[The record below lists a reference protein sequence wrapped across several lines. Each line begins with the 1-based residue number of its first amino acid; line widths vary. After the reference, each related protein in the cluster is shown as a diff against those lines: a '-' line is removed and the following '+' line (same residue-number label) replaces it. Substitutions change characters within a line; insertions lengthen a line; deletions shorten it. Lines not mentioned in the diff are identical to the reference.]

1 MKKVIS
7 VVIPI
12 YNEEENISLIY
23 QALYV
28 IFEDIKDT
36 YDYQLLFINDGS
48 RDNSWSLIQELSK
61 DNKHVVGLSFSRNFG
76 YQMALTAG
84 HDYAQGDAVITI
96 DADLQDP
103 PELILDMIRKWEQG
117 FLIVYAKRIARNDG
131 WLKDSTAALYYKL
144 LALVADIDIPRNVG
158 DFRLLDKKVVHEIRK
173 CKEISR
179 YWRGLV
185 AWTGFRSTFIEFTR
199 PERIAGE
206 TGYTWKKLI
215 KLAFDG
221 LTSFSLFPLEIAAYV
236 GLFVCATGL
245 FMFCYITWDALVRGA
260 YYPLFKWLSVMIYI
274 AMGIQCLLLWFL
286 GKYVGKIYFRQKKRP
301 LYIIDEHLGFEEH

>member
-1 MKKVIS
+1 MKKLIS

-12 YNEEENISLIY
+12 YNEEENIPLIHT
-23 QALYV
+23 ALSA
-28 IFEDIKDT
+28 IFEKINLA

-48 RDNSWSLIQELSK
+48 YDNSWKLIQKFSLE
-61 DNKHVVGLSFSRNFG
+61 NKHVTGVKFSRNFG

-84 HDYAQGDAVITI
+84 HDIAQGDAVITI
-96 DADLQDP
+96 DADFQDP
-103 PELILDMIRKWEQG
+103 PELILEMIKKWEQG

-131 WLKDSTAALYYKL
+131 FLKDSTAAIYYKL
-144 LALVADIDIPRNVG
+144 LALVADVTIPRNVG
-158 DFRLLDKKVVHEIRK
+158 DFRLIDKKVVCEIRK
-173 CKEISR
+173 CKELFR

-185 AWTGFRSTFIEFTR
+185 AWTGFKSTFIEFKR

-236 GLFVCATGL
+236 GLFVCGTGA
-245 FMFCYITWDALVRGA
+245 FMFSYILWDVCIRGA
-260 YYPLFKWLSVMIYI
+260 YYPLFKWLSVIIYS
-274 AMGIQCLLLWFL
+274 AMGVQFLLFWLL
-286 GKYVGKIYFRQKKRP
+286 GKYIGSIYFRQKNRP
-301 LYIIDEHLGFEEH
+301 LYIIEERLGL